1 MFASDVLCG
10 PPFDRISSGEQ
21 VDQGDGTT
29 RNPNAGSYT
38 APKLVA
44 ERVGLSAGDEKTSR
58 LLRASAKVNQ
68 NGAIRHCGVR
78 VQLLM
83 PALCNIRPDGPKR
96 FLRQASF
103 RQAY

>member
-29 RNPNAGSYT
+29 RNPNAGSHT
-38 APKLVA
+38 APKSVA
-44 ERVGLSAGDEKTSR
+44 ERVGFSAGDEK
-58 LLRASAKVNQ
+58 LRASAKVNQ
-68 NGAIRHCGVR
+68 NGAMRHCEVR
-78 VQLLM
+78 VRLLM
-83 PALCNIRPDGPKR
+83 PVLCNIRPDGPKL

-103 RQAY
+103 RQA